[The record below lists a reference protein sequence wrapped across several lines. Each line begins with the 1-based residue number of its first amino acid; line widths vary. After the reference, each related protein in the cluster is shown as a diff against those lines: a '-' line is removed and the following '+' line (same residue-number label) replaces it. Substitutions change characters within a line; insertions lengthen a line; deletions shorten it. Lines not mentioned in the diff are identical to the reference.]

1 MKDQLINLVADALL
15 KNQEMNKKIFLS
27 IILTFWMSS
36 RGEESNV
43 LPVPHEK
50 SRCLFILEA
59 NLHLGFITSL
69 SVANI
74 KCIAGCKNPPPD
86 IIVHHSQERSKMHF
100 INLRPSSISESSQVF
115 VQSWNEVQYR
125 SVSRLTLI
133 S

>member
-36 RGEESNV
+36 RGVQCSSCV
-43 LPVPHEK
+43 LEPHEK

-74 KCIAGCKNPPPD
+74 KCSSVQKPSPRY
-86 IIVHHSQERSKMHF
+86 H
-100 INLRPSSISESSQVF
+100 RPSLSGKIQRCTSSISVLP
-115 VQSWNEVQYR
+115 QSPKVLRYLFNRGTR
-125 SVSRLTLI
+125 SNIDRCQD
-133 S
+133 